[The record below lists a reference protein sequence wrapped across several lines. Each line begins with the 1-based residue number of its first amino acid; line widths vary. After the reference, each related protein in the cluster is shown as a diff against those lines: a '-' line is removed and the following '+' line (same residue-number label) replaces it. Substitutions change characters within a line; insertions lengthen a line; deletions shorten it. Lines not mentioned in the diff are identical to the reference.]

1 MRLDQHPNSAES
13 SNSEMAPSVVDPT
26 AEPPTRTVAP
36 DGATRPAPAPSARPF
51 GIAAAIVKVIGADS
65 PVAIECYDGSRIGR
79 DDGSTALI
87 VRSPKALQYAV
98 TAPGELGIARAYVSG
113 ELDVRGN
120 IFDALALREQLPEV
134 RLRPSEWLDLVRNLG
149 LQNLRPIEPPPEEA
163 RLRGRRHSKAR
174 DASAIAH
181 HYDVSND
188 FYRIVLGP
196 SMTYSCAVWP
206 TPDAGLET
214 AQATKYELVCRK
226 LGLEPGMRL
235 LDVGCGWGGMVIHAA
250 QHHGV
255 QAVGV
260 TLSRRQAEWAQRA
273 VHEAGL
279 DRRVEIRVLDYRDV
293 RDGPFDA
300 VSSIGMFEHVGA
312 AKLDE
317 YFSALFGLVRPG
329 GRLLNHGISRPA
341 NRGGRARFF
350 RRGFIDRYVFP
361 DGELHEVGSVV
372 SRIQKAGF
380 EARHVEGLREHY
392 ALTLRQWVRN
402 LEQSWPDAV
411 AEVGEGR
418 ARVWRLYMA
427 ASAVGF
433 EDGTIQIHQVLAT
446 RAEQGASGMP
456 LRPDF
461 EPSHN
466 AMRAVTFAR

>member
-1 MRLDQHPNSAES
+1 MSSAS
-13 SNSEMAPSVVDPT
+13 RAP
-26 AEPPTRTVAP
+26 
-36 DGATRPAPAPSARPF
+36 
-51 GIAAAIVKVIGADS
+51 
-65 PVAIECYDGSRIGR
+65 
-79 DDGSTALI
+79 
-87 VRSPKALQYAV
+87 
-98 TAPGELGIARAYVSG
+98 YVSG
-113 ELDVRGN
+113 ELDVRGD
-120 IFDALALREQLPEV
+120 IFDALALRENLPEV
-134 RLRPSEWLDLVRNLG
+134 KLKPAEWLELARSRRTRRTSG
-149 LQNLRPIEPPPEEA
+149 RCAPPPEEA

-174 DASAIAH
+174 DAAAIAH

-206 TPDAGLET
+206 APDAALET

-226 LGLEPGMRL
+226 LGLQPGMRL
-235 LDVGCGWGGMVIHAA
+235 LDVGCGWGGMAIHAA

-255 QAVGV
+255 HAVGV

-279 DRRVEIRVLDYRDV
+279 DDRVEIRVQDYRDV
-293 RDGPFDA
+293 HDGPFDA
-300 VSSIGMFEHVGA
+300 ISSIGMFEHVGV

-317 YFSALFGLVRPG
+317 YFSALFALVRPG

-427 ASAVGF
+427 ASALGF
-433 EDGTIQIHQVLAT
+433 EDGIIQIHQVLAT
-446 RAEQGASGMP
+446 RAEKGASGMP

-466 AMRAVTFAR
+466 ETRPLTAAP